1 MGLFVCVTEVEAPEG
16 HCSFEYTA
24 DASMLGWAPG
34 FFPTELETN
43 MGNAQNLVRVSLDE
57 YSALYKQIAGCVS
70 LRVFND

>member
-1 MGLFVCVTEVEAPEG
+1 
-16 HCSFEYTA
+16 
-24 DASMLGWAPG
+24 MLGWAPG

-57 YSALYKQIAGCVS
+57 HSALYEQIAGCVS

>member
-1 MGLFVCVTEVEAPEG
+1 MGLFICVTDVEAPED

-43 MGNAQNLVRVSLDE
+43 LGNKLNLVRESLDCD
-57 YSALYKQIAGCVS
+57 SAVYKQIAGCVS